1 MSQAPMTLDMFI
13 HGEWHAG
20 SSGDRIEVMNPAKGE
35 LLATVPDG
43 GQDEIDRA
51 VESAHEGLAAWRAT
65 HPRQRSKVLYQIAT
79 TLQERAEE
87 FATLYTLNS
96 GSSMWTGLWTMND
109 VAGRRF
115 EYYAGMADK
124 IRGDTFVTPGEYL
137 SYTLREPV
145 GVTGHIIPWNGPLW
159 IGSRTIAPALAAG
172 NAVVIKPSKEAP
184 LTLLKFA
191 EMATECGLP
200 PGVLNVVTGRGSTMG
215 DRFAGHPGFDGI
227 YFTGSTATG
236 RRIMEQSAGNEVHSV
251 MELGG
256 KSPNIVFEDCDMES
270 ALDGAIMAIFANSG
284 QICVA
289 GSRLLVQESIHDE
302 FVEKLVA
309 RARDVKIG
317 GPDAGALMG
326 PVITARQKERILD
339 YIESG
344 RAEAELV
351 TGGGTP
357 PDPELQDGYFLEPTI
372 FDRVPNGARIAR
384 EEIFGPVLSVTSFV
398 DQDEAV
404 MLANDT
410 DYGLASAVWT
420 ENLMRAHQM
429 AEAIEAGQVYVN
441 HYYTAAFEISRSSYK
456 ASGHGISEGPDAIN
470 EYLTHKAVSIK
481 TGESSWE

>member
-1 MSQAPMTLDMFI
+1 
-13 HGEWHAG
+13 
-20 SSGDRIEVMNPAKGE
+20 
-35 LLATVPDG
+35 
-43 GQDEIDRA
+43 
-51 VESAHEGLAAWRAT
+51 
-65 HPRQRSKVLYQIAT
+65 
-79 TLQERAEE
+79 
-87 FATLYTLNS
+87 
-96 GSSMWTGLWTMND
+96 
-109 VAGRRF
+109 
-115 EYYAGMADK
+115 
-124 IRGDTFVTPGEYL
+124 
-137 SYTLREPV
+137 
-145 GVTGHIIPWNGPLW
+145 
-159 IGSRTIAPALAAG
+159 
-172 NAVVIKPSKEAP
+172 
-184 LTLLKFA
+184 
-191 EMATECGLP
+191 
-200 PGVLNVVTGRGSTMG
+200 
-215 DRFAGHPGFDGI
+215 
-227 YFTGSTATG
+227 
-236 RRIMEQSAGNEVHSV
+236 MEQSAGNEVHSV

-372 FDRVPNGARIAR
+372 FDRVPNAARIAR

-404 MLANDT
+404 TLANDT